1 MTKVSENQE
10 GNNAN
15 TVLCNV
21 VEVDKIIK
29 QLSKIQV
36 KLMQVGITNEEYN
49 EVTDFIHNAKEYL
62 ANMQSYKQQNIL
74 QMNNIQKLV
83 KELVVEEEKARKNYI
98 KEKYNTWNEGYY
110 VGKKEAFSSL
120 IQKLEL
126 LLKDESNQPQPP
138 ISQTQMLGEVPQVG
152 HSNISESSTAVE
164 GETRL
169 VGQNEQTNVKAFVSG
184 GHRCNLLSTASCPPA
199 CTNAVLAAVR

>member
-1 MTKVSENQE
+1 
-10 GNNAN
+10 
-15 TVLCNV
+15 
-21 VEVDKIIK
+21 
-29 QLSKIQV
+29 
-36 KLMQVGITNEEYN
+36 
-49 EVTDFIHNAKEYL
+49 
-62 ANMQSYKQQNIL
+62 
-74 QMNNIQKLV
+74 MNNIQKLV

-152 HSNISESSTAVE
+152 HFNINESSPAVE

-169 VGQNEQTNVKAFVSG
+169 VGQNEQTVKGYVC
-184 GHRCNLLSTASCPPA
+184 HRCGEHYNDFDELNSHFIMTHIA
-199 CTNAVLAAVR
+199 

>member
-62 ANMQSYKQQNIL
+62 ANMQSY
-74 QMNNIQKLV
+74 
-83 KELVVEEEKARKNYI
+83 
-98 KEKYNTWNEGYY
+98 
-110 VGKKEAFSSL
+110 
-120 IQKLEL
+120 
-126 LLKDESNQPQPP
+126 
-138 ISQTQMLGEVPQVG
+138 
-152 HSNISESSTAVE
+152 
-164 GETRL
+164 
-169 VGQNEQTNVKAFVSG
+169 NVA
-184 GHRCNLLSTASCPPA
+184 
-199 CTNAVLAAVR
+199 